1 MSNKNANVDIEAVEK
16 HELTPHVPPV
26 GVPPGVV
33 GHSII
38 NNSKPLDGTPMDNG
52 GDPESDPPD
61 LSATKETEDCDVGYI
76 TQLDKDG
83 NPQLVPIKFEGEA
96 EDEPNPLA
104 DFMSGKHRGCHDLFW
119 DKAPIHRF
127 FCGKMFFLQIV
138 LTGRVNPRFN
148 RNLFLFIMRAFMKYF
163 EMSQ

>member
-26 GVPPGVV
+26 V
-33 GHSII
+33 GHSIL

-61 LSATKETEDCDVGYI
+61 SATKETEDCDVGYI

-83 NPQLVPIKFEGEA
+83 NPQLVPIKFEGEV

-104 DFMSGKHRGCHDLFW
+104 DFMSGKHRVCHDLF
-119 DKAPIHRF
+119 
-127 FCGKMFFLQIV
+127 
-138 LTGRVNPRFN
+138 
-148 RNLFLFIMRAFMKYF
+148 
-163 EMSQ
+163 

>member
-1 MSNKNANVDIEAVEK
+1 MKILSILVAFLENMNFKNANVDIEAVEK

-83 NPQLVPIKFEGEA
+83 NPQLVPIKFEGEV

-104 DFMSGKHRGCHDLFW
+104 DFMSGKQRGCHDLFW

-127 FCGKMFFLQIV
+127 FVEKFEKAFFYKLC
-138 LTGRVNPRFN
+138 
-148 RNLFLFIMRAFMKYF
+148 
-163 EMSQ
+163 

>member
-1 MSNKNANVDIEAVEK
+1 MKILSILVAFLENMNFKNANVDIEAVEK

-83 NPQLVPIKFEGEA
+83 NPQLVPIKFEGEV

-127 FCGKMFFLQIV
+127 FVEK
-138 LTGRVNPRFN
+138 N
-148 RNLFLFIMRAFMKYF
+148 
-163 EMSQ
+163 

>member
-127 FCGKMFFLQIV
+127 FVEKFEETFFSNC
-138 LTGRVNPRFN
+138 VNW
-148 RNLFLFIMRAFMKYF
+148 
-163 EMSQ
+163 

>member
-1 MSNKNANVDIEAVEK
+1 MEISQNFVAFSEYMNFKNANVDIEAVEK

-104 DFMSGKHRGCHDLFW
+104 DFMSGKHRGFYDLFFW

-127 FCGKMFFLQIV
+127 FVEKFEEAFF
-138 LTGRVNPRFN
+138 TNCVNW
-148 RNLFLFIMRAFMKYF
+148 
-163 EMSQ
+163 